1 MTLLFTEKGE
11 MLIIDWI
18 VNRIF
23 FVKKGY
29 ERLKLW
35 VVCTFFKMLKHG

>member
-1 MTLLFTEKGE
+1 MTLLFTENGE
-11 MLIIDWI
+11 MLFIDWI
-18 VNRIF
+18 VNSIF

-35 VVCTFFKMLKHG
+35 VVCKFSHG